1 MFFIII
7 CSLNLK
13 VKFQG
18 VTGEVQFDQ
27 VTGERRLH
35 NGLDILN
42 IAEDEV
48 KKVCHEQSRRT

>member
-1 MFFIII
+1 MKI
-7 CSLNLK
+7 CPLLPSVLLK

-48 KKVCHEQSRRT
+48 KKVFHE

>member
-1 MFFIII
+1 MSFITI
-7 CSLNLK
+7 CTLNSK

-48 KKVCHEQSRRT
+48 KKVCHE